1 MRKRLAIVSHFR
13 RRREWLCNGVAVL
26 KGQIDRPFWLRER
39 KCGAKGL
46 GDLVLSRAVAI
57 FPCTFPAHACPAAV

>member
-26 KGQIDRPFWLRER
+26 KGQIDRPRLAAGEKMRSLR
-39 KCGAKGL
+39 GL
-46 GDLVLSRAVAI
+46 ATS
-57 FPCTFPAHACPAAV
+57 FCHAR